1 MPKQSGLC
9 RNVTFVVFNY
19 QVLLVDTV
27 VPTIIINASVHNPS
41 VAIGETKLNVTF
53 PTAYTFIVIIE
64 SIGMPSNDAAE
75 VWLEDP
81 VITRSPVNVARFQL
95 KVECTFCSDVCGTFE
110 ALTQRIQMYRDVAD
124 AKS

>member
-1 MPKQSGLC
+1 M
-9 RNVTFVVFNY
+9 
-19 QVLLVDTV
+19 
-27 VPTIIINASVHNPS
+27 
-41 VAIGETKLNVTF
+41 TF

-64 SIGMPSNDAAE
+64 PIGIATNVVAE

>member
-1 MPKQSGLC
+1 M
-9 RNVTFVVFNY
+9 
-19 QVLLVDTV
+19 
-27 VPTIIINASVHNPS
+27 
-41 VAIGETKLNVTF
+41 TF

-64 SIGMPSNDAAE
+64 TIGIPSNDVAE

-124 AKS
+124 AKL

>member
-1 MPKQSGLC
+1 M
-9 RNVTFVVFNY
+9 
-19 QVLLVDTV
+19 
-27 VPTIIINASVHNPS
+27 
-41 VAIGETKLNVTF
+41 TF

-64 SIGMPSNDAAE
+64 SIGIPSNDAAE

-95 KVECTFCSDVCGTFE
+95 KVECTFFSDVCGTFE